1 MKIRQGVII
10 GAGAVVAKDIPPY
23 AVAIGTHD
31 KVVKTSIFFE
41 DLMRKNDKDV
51 LLYDQGYECVC

>member
-31 KVVKTSIFFE
+31 KVMKALIFLE
-41 DLMRKNDKDV
+41 DSMRKTTKICQFAYFQAN
-51 LLYDQGYECVC
+51 